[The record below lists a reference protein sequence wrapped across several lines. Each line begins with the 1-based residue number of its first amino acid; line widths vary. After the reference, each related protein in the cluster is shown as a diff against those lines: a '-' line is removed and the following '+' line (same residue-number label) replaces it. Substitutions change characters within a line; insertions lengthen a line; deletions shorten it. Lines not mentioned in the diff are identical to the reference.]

1 MANQD
6 YQDKLKQ
13 YAELLVKVG
22 MNVQQNQPVFIRTS
36 VETIELTRLIV
47 EVAYKEGASDVRV
60 VYTDPIL
67 ERLKYENEAV
77 DYFENHAVKAYD
89 VEERMDY
96 ARRGAANLALISGDP
111 DLLNGIDAEKLKASQ
126 FNYGQAFKGYME
138 GSKKCI
144 SMGSSCISI

>member
-60 VYTDPIL
+60 VYSDPIL
-67 ERLKYENEAV
+67 ERLKYENESV

-89 VEERMDY
+89 VEERMIM
-96 ARRGAANLALISGDP
+96 LIEEQR
-111 DLLNGIDAEKLKASQ
+111 I
-126 FNYGQAFKGYME
+126 
-138 GSKKCI
+138 
-144 SMGSSCISI
+144 

>member
-47 EVAYKEGASDVRV
+47 EVAYKEW
-60 VYTDPIL
+60 YIQIL
-67 ERLKYENEAV
+67 
-77 DYFENHAVKAYD
+77 F
-89 VEERMDY
+89 
-96 ARRGAANLALISGDP
+96 
-111 DLLNGIDAEKLKASQ
+111 
-126 FNYGQAFKGYME
+126 
-138 GSKKCI
+138 
-144 SMGSSCISI
+144 

>member
-47 EVAYKEGASDVRV
+47 EVAYKEGASDMKMKLLI
-60 VYTDPIL
+60 IL
-67 ERLKYENEAV
+67 KIMLLKLMMLKSV
-77 DYFENHAVKAYD
+77 WIML
-89 VEERMDY
+89 VEEQR
-96 ARRGAANLALISGDP
+96 I
-111 DLLNGIDAEKLKASQ
+111 
-126 FNYGQAFKGYME
+126 
-138 GSKKCI
+138 
-144 SMGSSCISI
+144 

>member
-77 DYFENHAVKAYD
+77 DYFSASMPFNKSGSPEISAKF
-89 VEERMDY
+89 
-96 ARRGAANLALISGDP
+96 AAPLRA
-111 DLLNGIDAEKLKASQ
+111 
-126 FNYGQAFKGYME
+126 
-138 GSKKCI
+138 
-144 SMGSSCISI
+144 

>member
-47 EVAYKEGASDVRV
+47 EVAYKEGASRCKSGI
-60 VYTDPIL
+60 YRSYFRT
-67 ERLKYENEAV
+67 LK
-77 DYFENHAVKAYD
+77 
-89 VEERMDY
+89 
-96 ARRGAANLALISGDP
+96 I
-111 DLLNGIDAEKLKASQ
+111 
-126 FNYGQAFKGYME
+126 
-138 GSKKCI
+138 
-144 SMGSSCISI
+144 

>member
-60 VYTDPIL
+60 V
-67 ERLKYENEAV
+67 
-77 DYFENHAVKAYD
+77 
-89 VEERMDY
+89 
-96 ARRGAANLALISGDP
+96 
-111 DLLNGIDAEKLKASQ
+111 
-126 FNYGQAFKGYME
+126 
-138 GSKKCI
+138 
-144 SMGSSCISI
+144 

>member
-60 VYTDPIL
+60 VYTIL
-67 ERLKYENEAV
+67 
-77 DYFENHAVKAYD
+77 F
-89 VEERMDY
+89 
-96 ARRGAANLALISGDP
+96 
-111 DLLNGIDAEKLKASQ
+111 
-126 FNYGQAFKGYME
+126 
-138 GSKKCI
+138 
-144 SMGSSCISI
+144 

>member
-60 VYTDPIL
+60 VYTDL
-67 ERLKYENEAV
+67 
-77 DYFENHAVKAYD
+77 F
-89 VEERMDY
+89 
-96 ARRGAANLALISGDP
+96 
-111 DLLNGIDAEKLKASQ
+111 
-126 FNYGQAFKGYME
+126 
-138 GSKKCI
+138 
-144 SMGSSCISI
+144 